1 MGERR
6 GYRYGLSGIYN
17 ERKLPWDELDTVLL
31 AIEDLFDSYPE
42 DREVLVEETE
52 LLSIAQLYLWEYI
65 EAGEYAPS
73 TLSQNARDE
82 LLNFVNNH
90 GDSRYWEI
98 VNTAVETYESSDWK
112 NLGQNGSFINH
123 VSLFFDEKF
132 AGLQMEDIHETNTW
146 PLLSST
152 AKTYLA
158 YGEKQDV
165 LFLEEL
171 SSLEILSLYLYAI
184 EREEEKIVEAMSV
197 AELDYN
203 QSEVNAMDLAFQT
216 GVIIRVD
223 HANHQETYQF
233 VRWEDNKILA
243 EVELINED
251 KTWKVANVE
260 IYD

>member
-1 MGERR
+1 MP
-6 GYRYGLSGIYN
+6 IN
-17 ERKLPWDELDTVLL
+17 LDM
-31 AIEDLFDSYPE
+31 
-42 DREVLVEETE
+42 
-52 LLSIAQLYLWEYI
+52 
-65 EAGEYAPS
+65 
-73 TLSQNARDE
+73 
-82 LLNFVNNH
+82 H
-90 GDSRYWEI
+90 
-98 VNTAVETYESSDWK
+98 
-112 NLGQNGSFINH
+112 
-123 VSLFFDEKF
+123 SL
-132 AGLQMEDIHETNTW
+132 
-146 PLLSST
+146 
-152 AKTYLA
+152 
-158 YGEKQDV
+158 QDV